1 MDTLL
6 IVNWVATI
14 AVILYALGLFAYL
27 LKTRYQFIQLGRKE
41 DFDARIGE
49 RVSDLVEKVFG
60 QSKLLK
66 DKKMGL
72 IHVFFF
78 YGFLMV
84 QFGAID
90 LIWKG
95 LAPGSHLPLGGAYGF
110 FTFFQEIV
118 AVVILVAVIGAF
130 YRRYVEKLARLK
142 RGWKN
147 GLVLI
152 FIGGLMISTLIG
164 NGMGLIWHGHSFNGY
179 EPVASSI
186 AAVFGFLPPV
196 AAAAIFYI
204 MWWVHLL
211 LLLTFLVYIPQ
222 GKHFHLI
229 TSIVNVGVNR
239 LDRRGTLKPVDFA
252 ALEEAED
259 EDDMPALG
267 VGKIQDF
274 TQKQLLDLYACV
286 ECGRCTNMCPA
297 TGTGKML
304 SPMDLLVKMRDHLT
318 FTGAVVTKQKPWVP
332 FQFFNN
338 TKGNQLAMAAG
349 AEGAVIEDIYS
360 PSLIGDV
367 ITEEE
372 IWACTTCRN
381 CEDQCPVMN
390 EHVDKIID
398 LRRYLTMTEGKV
410 NPDAQRAMTNI
421 ERQGNPWGL
430 NRKEKENWRDLD
442 PSINIPTVKEAKKSG
457 EGFEYLFWVGSM
469 GSFDNRSQKIA
480 LSFARLLNEAGVKFA
495 ILGNKEKNSGDT
507 PRRLG
512 NEFLFQELATANI
525 DEFEKNEVTKI
536 VTIDPHAY
544 NIFKNEY
551 GDFGWHGEVYHHTEL
566 LYDLIQQGRLT
577 MNHRVDETIVFH
589 DSCYLGRYNDVY
601 DPPREILKGI
611 PGVNLVE
618 MERNRQD
625 AMCCGAGGGLM
636 WMEEHVGNRINVART
651 EQALKTEASVISSG
665 CPYCLT
671 MLQDGT
677 KAKEVEDKI
686 GTYDIAELLERAVFG
701 SGAPVDEEPA
711 EEAAEETQED
721 TAPIPVVEE
730 TTVETAQ
737 AAPPSSS
744 PEEVQA
750 AEEAVATT
758 EGIESTELIQ
768 ADVEVTEISSTDE
781 PKA

>member
-1 MDTLL
+1 MSPLVIAN
-6 IVNWVATI
+6 IVLTV
-14 AVILYALGLFAYL
+14 VVVLYAVGLFFYL
-27 LKTRYQFIQLGRKE
+27 LKTRYKFVQLGKKIE
-41 DFDARIGE
+41 FDESVKE
-49 RVSDLVEKVFG
+49 RVRYLMVNVLG
-60 QSKLLK
+60 QNKLLK
-66 DKKMGL
+66 DPKSGL
-72 IHVFFF
+72 IHVMFF

-84 QFGAID
+84 QLGAID

-95 LAPGSHLPLGGAYGF
+95 LAPGSHLPLGVFYSV
-110 FTFFQEIV
+110 FTFFQEL
-118 AVVILVAVIGAF
+118 VVLMILVAVVWAF
-130 YRRYVEKLARLK
+130 YRRYVEKLVRLK

-152 FIGGLMISTLIG
+152 FIGGLMVSTLLA
-164 NGMGLIWHGHSFNGY
+164 NGMGIIWHGEGLTY
-179 EPVASSI
+179 TEPVASGIAAIFSFLPASAA
-186 AAVFGFLPPV
+186 AAVFYV
-196 AAAAIFYI
+196 
-204 MWWVHLL
+204 MWWAHLL
-211 LLLTFLVYIPQ
+211 ILLTFLVYVPQ
-222 GKHFHLI
+222 SKHFHLI
-229 TSIVNVGVNR
+229 VSPINVYMNR
-239 LDRRGTLKPVDFA
+239 LDRTGTLTPIDFE
-252 ALEEAED
+252 ALENAED
-259 EDDMPALG
+259 EEDIPAIG
-267 VGKIQDF
+267 VGRIQDF
-274 TQKQLLDLYACV
+274 TQKQMLDLYSCV

-297 TGTGKML
+297 SGTGKML
-304 SPMDLLVKMRDHLT
+304 SPMDLIVKLRDHLT

-332 FQFFNN
+332 YQFFAN

-367 ITEEE
+367 ITESE

-442 PSINIPTVKEAKKSG
+442 PTIHIPTVKELKKSG
-457 EGFEYLFWVGSM
+457 EEMEYLFWVGSM
-469 GSFDNRSQKIA
+469 GAFDNRSQKIA
-480 LSFARLLNEAGVKFA
+480 LAFCRLLNEAGVKFA

-525 DEFEKNEVTKI
+525 DEFEKNDVKKI

-551 GDFGWHGEVYHHTEL
+551 QDFGWKGEVYHHTEL
-566 LYDLIQQGRLT
+566 LNQLIEENRLAL
-577 MNHRVDETIVFH
+577 NYEVHETIVFH

-601 DPPREILKGI
+601 DAPREILRGI
-611 PGVNLVE
+611 PGVKLVE
-618 MERNRQD
+618 MERNRET

-651 EQALKTEASVISSG
+651 EQALATDASVISSG

-671 MLQDGT
+671 MLEDGT
-677 KAKEVEDKI
+677 KAKEVEDSI
-686 GTYDIAELLERAVFG
+686 GTFDVAELLERSVFG
-701 SGAPVDEEPA
+701 EKVKAV
-711 EEAAEETQED
+711 
-721 TAPIPVVEE
+721 
-730 TTVETAQ
+730 
-737 AAPPSSS
+737 
-744 PEEVQA
+744 
-750 AEEAVATT
+750 EEAVEEVVA
-758 EGIESTELIQ
+758 SV
-768 ADVEVTEISSTDE
+768 DSVEQNENAETNAE
-781 PKA
+781 K

>member
-1 MDTLL
+1 MSPLL
-6 IVNWVATI
+6 IVNWVFF
-14 AVILYALGLFAYL
+14 ILVVFYALGLFIYL
-27 LKTRYQFIQLGRKE
+27 LKTRYEYVKLGKKE
-41 DFDARIGE
+41 EFKNSVKE
-49 RVSDLVEKVFG
+49 RLEKIWVNVFG
-60 QSKLLK
+60 QKKLLK
-66 DKKMGL
+66 DPKSGL

-78 YGFLMV
+78 YGFILV
-84 QFGAID
+84 QLGAID
-90 LIWKG
+90 FIWKG
-95 LAPGSHLPLGGAYGF
+95 LAPGSHLPLGPLYEV
-110 FTFFQEIV
+110 FTLFEEFV
-118 AVVILVAVIGAF
+118 AAIILFAVCWAF
-130 YRRYVEKLARLK
+130 YRRYIEKLVRLK
-142 RGWKN
+142 RGWKS

-152 FIGGLMISTLIG
+152 FIGGLMVSTLVG
-164 NGMGLIWHGHSFNGY
+164 NAMSMIWHGHGFTGS
-179 EPVASSI
+179 EPIASSI
-186 AAVFGFLPPV
+186 AAVFGFLPPT
-196 AAAAIFYI
+196 AAAVVFYA

-211 LLLTFLVYIPQ
+211 ILLTFLVYVPQ
-222 GKHFHLI
+222 SKHFHLI
-229 TSIVNVGVNR
+229 AGPVNVYFHR
-239 LDRRGTLKPVDFA
+239 LDRAGTLRPINFEA
-252 ALEEAED
+252 MEELED
-259 EDDMPALG
+259 EEEMPSFG

-274 TQKQLLDLYACV
+274 TQKQLIDLYACV

-304 SPMDLLVKMRDHLT
+304 SPMDLIVKLRDHLT
-318 FTGAVVTKQKPWVP
+318 NTGASGYKEKPWVP
-332 FQFFNN
+332 ASFFRN
-338 TKGNQLAMAAG
+338 TNGNQLAMAAG

-410 NPDAQRAMTNI
+410 NSDAQRAMNNI

-442 PSINIPTVKEAKKSG
+442 PTVTIPTVKEANKSG

-469 GSFDNRSQKIA
+469 GAFDSRSQKIA

-525 DEFEKNEVTKI
+525 DEFEKNDVKKI

-551 GDFGWHGEVYHHTEL
+551 KDFGWEGEVYHHTEL
-566 LYDLIQQGRLT
+566 LYDLVEQGKLT
-577 MNHRVDETIVFH
+577 LNHRVEETIVFH

-601 DPPREILKGI
+601 DPPREILKAI
-611 PGVNLVE
+611 PGVKLVE
-618 MERNRQD
+618 MERNRET

-651 EQALKTEASVISSG
+651 EQALATNASVISSG

-671 MLQDGT
+671 MLSDGT
-677 KAKEVEDKI
+677 KAKEVEDKV
-686 GTYDIAELLERAVFG
+686 GTYDVVELLERSVFG
-701 SGAPVDEEPA
+701 E
-711 EEAAEETQED
+711 QLNKL
-721 TAPIPVVEE
+721 
-730 TTVETAQ
+730 
-737 AAPPSSS
+737 
-744 PEEVQA
+744 EEV
-750 AEEAVATT
+750 VM
-758 EGIESTELIQ
+758 
-768 ADVEVTEISSTDE
+768 
-781 PKA
+781 